1 MPNLDPLIG
10 LFVGDPILGYSL
22 LAALFLAAVS
32 VTAGL
37 ARLDLAALGNPRP
50 ALACALCVAAAVG
63 LRLLVYGDLA
73 TDPGEV
79 APPMAGIER
88 FPLVLAALAYGPTP
102 GLVVAALYASF
113 GAQGALP
120 AAREAVLAL
129 ELALAGWLAIFPSP
143 RENRWAG
150 PLNAV
155 IAYALAWIT
164 GGLAVTQWQFG
175 YVDASSLLA
184 RNPASW
190 SGVLASAFLLL
201 MFTPRTYRLLFPQ
214 SNIFGGNGDERV
226 VIEPLRAERR
236 ERNRELNE
244 WSRPGASLGPR
255 RKRTSPRPGGE

>member
-10 LFVGDPILGYSL
+10 LFVVDPILGYSL

-37 ARLDLAALGNPRP
+37 TRLDLAALGNPRP

-73 TDPGEV
+73 VDPTRA

-120 AAREAVLAL
+120 AAREAVLGL
-129 ELALAGWLAIFPSP
+129 ELALIGWLAIYPSP
-143 RENRWAG
+143 REFRWAG

-155 IAYALAWIT
+155 VGYTLAWAT
-164 GGLAVTQWQFG
+164 GGLALIQWQYG
-175 YVDASSLLA
+175 YVDAGNLLA
-184 RNPASW
+184 RNPGAW
-190 SGVLASAFLLL
+190 SGVFASAFLLL
-201 MFTPRTYRLLFPQ
+201 MFTPTAYRRVFPQ
-214 SNIFGGNGDERV
+214 SNLFHYGGNESV
-226 VIEPLRAERR
+226 LIEPLRAERR
-236 ERNRELNE
+236 ERRRELRR
-244 WSRPGASLGPR
+244 WSRPGDSLGQR
-255 RKRTSPRPGGE
+255 RKRTGPRTE